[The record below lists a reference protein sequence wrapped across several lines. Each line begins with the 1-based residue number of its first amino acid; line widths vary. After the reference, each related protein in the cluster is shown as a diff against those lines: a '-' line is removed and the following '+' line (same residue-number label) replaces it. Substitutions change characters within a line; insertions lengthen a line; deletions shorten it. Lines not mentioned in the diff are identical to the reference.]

1 MPKQITDVKGFILLS
16 NNAIECRIKRSEKF
30 IKLKLRT
37 PKELYTLKLD
47 AKKSDDVLN
56 KIKCEKIEL

>member
-1 MPKQITDVKGFILLS
+1 MPKQITDVKEFIQLS

-47 AKKSDDVLN
+47 VKKSDDVLN

>member
-1 MPKQITDVKGFILLS
+1 MPKQISDVKEFIQLS

-37 PKELYTLKLD
+37 PKKLYILKLD
-47 AKKSDDVLN
+47 VKKSDDVLN

>member
-1 MPKQITDVKGFILLS
+1 MPRQISDFKEFIQLS

-30 IKLKLRT
+30 VKLKLRT
-37 PKELYTLKLD
+37 SKELYTIKLD
-47 AKKSDDVLN
+47 AKKTDDVLN